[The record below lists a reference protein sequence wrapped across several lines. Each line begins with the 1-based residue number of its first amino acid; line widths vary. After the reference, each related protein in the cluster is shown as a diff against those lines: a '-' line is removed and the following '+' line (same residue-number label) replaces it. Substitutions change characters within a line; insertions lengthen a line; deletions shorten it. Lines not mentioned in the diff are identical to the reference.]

1 MEFTNCGHARI
12 RGLLFRYAA
21 QVNYYQKVKTEG
33 KVVKDKEEEDSLT
46 SSKQIATTMMSAAPP
61 HAVCLSGP
69 YINDGFKNTSSD
81 RPYTRH

>member
-1 MEFTNCGHARI
+1 MEFTTYGHARI

-46 SSKQIATTMMSAAPP
+46 SSKQIATTTLSR
-61 HAVCLSGP
+61 VSKESCEFCL
-69 YINDGFKNTSSD
+69 FLACNTQGII
-81 RPYTRH
+81 

>member
-1 MEFTNCGHARI
+1 MGSILFPSCKLSKYVHKFLLWITKELHNCGHARI

-46 SSKQIATTMMSAAPP
+46 SSKQIATTMIVL
-61 HAVCLSGP
+61 H
-69 YINDGFKNTSSD
+69 
-81 RPYTRH
+81 